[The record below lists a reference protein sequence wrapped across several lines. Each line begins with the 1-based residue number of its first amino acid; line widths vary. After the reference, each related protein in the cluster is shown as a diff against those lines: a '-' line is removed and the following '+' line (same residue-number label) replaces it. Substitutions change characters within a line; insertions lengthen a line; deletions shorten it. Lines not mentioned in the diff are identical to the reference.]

1 MPELTLYQ
9 MSVFTTLLLAVAF
22 GQLTVI
28 SLGRGWI
35 GDLPVESRRWLI
47 RAHRFGGYI
56 GLFIM
61 VLVSYTCVVYLLP
74 LVGFSPA
81 RVAIHDIV
89 GTITIAA
96 VLAKIVIARGL
107 PRFYTALPYFGI
119 VVFGSVVIIWISSA
133 AWYFYY
139 VGFQ

>member
-1 MPELTLYQ
+1 MQELTQYQ
-9 MSVFTTLLLAVAF
+9 MSVFTTLLLAIALA
-22 GQLTVI
+22 QLAVI

-35 GDLPVESRRWLI
+35 GNLPVESRRWLI
-47 RAHRFGGYI
+47 QAHRFGGYI
-56 GLFIM
+56 GLFVM
-61 VLVSYTCVVYLLP
+61 LLVSYTCVVYLL
-74 LVGFSPA
+74 VSFGSA
-81 RVAIHDIV
+81 RVAIHSIA
-89 GTITIAA
+89 GTVVIAA
-96 VLAKIVIARGL
+96 VLAKIVIAHGL